1 MMDDSDF
8 PGYYPDPDHPG
19 LVRWW
24 DGDEWTDIRATRID
38 SDELRAIRGDVDF
51 IRLVVQWW
59 AILSLLGLAVLVL
72 GII

>member
-1 MMDDSDF
+1 MDSAGF
-8 PGYYPDPDHPG
+8 PGYYPDPENPG

-38 SDELRAIRGDVDF
+38 SDELRAIRRDVDF

-72 GII
+72 GIL